1 MGAAI
6 RSYKDME
13 YMLFPKALGAF
24 ERAWNTRPE
33 WSKKAEDKETFVE
46 SFNRF
51 YSIILDREI
60 PFYANKEMRF
70 HLPQP
75 VIEVIDGTLYGYT
88 HIPEAIIRYEKGDK
102 TPTET
107 SPALS
112 EPVALD
118 IETDVISARLFYHG
132 EHSVSTI
139 WRR

>member
-1 MGAAI
+1 MVCQ
-6 RSYKDME
+6 
-13 YMLFPKALGAF
+13 
-24 ERAWNTRPE
+24 T
-33 WSKKAEDKETFVE
+33 TE
-46 SFNRF
+46 SFSQAGECQDLRHINGTVVIAVQIVEVQEAQ
-51 YSIILDREI
+51 IIFI
-60 PFYANKEMRF
+60 S
-70 HLPQP
+70 